1 MKRLREKLH
10 SQSGMSILLALL
22 MFLVCAMVAAS
33 VLGAAASNAGK
44 IRSNQVEHQKYL
56 TLSSAIRLIC
66 DELERAEY
74 IGKYQVYEWDTPAE
88 TNDKGNIII
97 PAKYYFYVK
106 QIPGEYS
113 CGDLTAQLP
122 LGKELDAI
130 FGEQFNKLGYEKL
143 TANIE
148 ASQVTHRLTV
158 ALPDGLDGYPYPKA
172 PDNPTAYEVPKE
184 VTVEVTLNHD
194 TRHIMVKA
202 WLGGGDAPPDDG
214 SNTMSAELVAKV
226 ADPSEGL
233 KDGNPLVIDYSPGGR
248 IPGTSSLGTAKDPQ
262 NTFPME
268 WELRW
273 IKKGAA

>member
-1 MKRLREKLH
+1 MKRLRGKLH
-10 SQSGMSILLALL
+10 SQSGISILLALL

-74 IGKYQVYEWDTPAE
+74 IGQYQVYEWSVTVPGDNGEAIT
-88 TNDKGNIII
+88 TN
-97 PAKYYFYVK
+97 YFYVK
-106 QIPGEYS
+106 QIPGKYS
-113 CGDLTAQLP
+113 CGDLTTQLP
-122 LGKELDAI
+122 LGKELNKI
-130 FGEQFNKLGYEKL
+130 FSKQFAGAGYEAL
-143 TANIE
+143 SGAEVEDPTPRTLI
-148 ASQVTHRLTV
+148 VTL
-158 ALPDGLDGYPYPKA
+158 DGLDGYPAPKD
-172 PDNPTAYEVPKE
+172 PDKPTAYEVPKK
-184 VTVEVTLNHD
+184 VTVEVTLSHD

-202 WLGGGDAPPDDG
+202 WLGGGAPPDDG
-214 SNTMSAELVAKV
+214 SNTMSAELVAKA

-262 NTFPME
+262 KTFPMK

>member
-1 MKRLREKLH
+1 MKRLRKKLH

-74 IGKYQVYEWDTPAE
+74 IGRYQVYEWSVPVIVDGVE
-88 TNDKGNIII
+88 TGKIE
-97 PAKYYFYVK
+97 YFYVE
-106 QIPGEYS
+106 QLPGDYS

-122 LGKELDAI
+122 LGKELNKI
-130 FGEQFNKLGYEKL
+130 FSKQFAGAGYEAL
-143 TANIE
+143 SGAEVEDPTPRTLI
-148 ASQVTHRLTV
+148 VTL
-158 ALPDGLDGYPYPKA
+158 DGLDGYPAPKD
-172 PDNPTAYEVPKE
+172 PDKPTAYEVPTE
-184 VTVEVTLNHD
+184 VTVKVTLNHD

-214 SNTMSAELVAKV
+214 SNTMSAELVAKI
-226 ADPSEGL
+226 ADLSGGL
-233 KDGNPLVIDYSPGGR
+233 KDGNPLVINYYPGGR
-248 IPGTSSLGTAKDPQ
+248 IPGTPPSGTAKELQ
-262 NTFPME
+262 KTSTMK
-268 WELRW
+268 WELHW

>member
-10 SQSGMSILLALL
+10 SKSGMSILLALL

-56 TLSSAIRLIC
+56 TLSSAMRLIC

-74 IGKYQVYEWDTPAE
+74 IGQYQVYEWETPAE
-88 TNDKGNIII
+88 TDNKGNIIT
-97 PAKYYFYVK
+97 PAKYYFYVE
-106 QIPGEYS
+106 QRPGEYS

-130 FGEQFNKLGYEKL
+130 FGEQFNKLGYGKL
-143 TANIE
+143 TTNIVTN
-148 ASQVTHRLTV
+148 QVTHRLTV
-158 ALPDGLDGYPYPKA
+158 TLPDGLDGYPYPKA
-172 PDNPTAYEVPKE
+172 PDNPTAYEVSRK

-194 TRHIMVKA
+194 TRHITVKA
-202 WLGGGDAPPDDG
+202 WLGGGDAPPEDD
-214 SNTMSAELVAKV
+214 SNTMSAELVAKI
-226 ADPSEGL
+226 ADASKGL
-233 KDGNPLVIDYSPGGR
+233 KDGNPLVIDYSPGGQ
-248 IPGTSSLGTAKDPQ
+248 IPGDSPSGAGDSRSTSTMK
-262 NTFPME
+262 
-268 WELRW
+268 WELHW